1 MKIENYAI
9 PVVYEFQNLKEGEVF
24 LNYDDINKGFV
35 FMKVPESCINSLE
48 DSGNEFNAVCLNDGD
63 IYFFNTHDEV
73 ARVDASL
80 TIKPKI
86 SK

>member
-9 PVVYEFQNLKEGEVF
+9 PVLYKFQDLKEGDIF
-24 LNYDDINKGFV
+24 IDHDDFNKSRV
-35 FMKVPESCINSLE
+35 FMKVPESSLNSLE

-63 IYFFNTHDEV
+63 IYFFRNHDEV
-73 ARVDASL
+73 EVMEASL